1 MKLQGVVTFSV
12 IKCTYSTV
20 WSKKQ
25 CCKIL
30 RIIVQWITVEY
41 YTFIRMAD
49 RMSGGEVAYTV
60 LEVLIAVAC
69 CLGNVLVIWAVWLSS
84 CLRQPTFCFLVS
96 LAVAD
101 FLVGAVAVPA
111 AILVDGRVQ
120 ISFNACLFISCV
132 EILLTLASVLFL
144 LAISVDRYLR
154 VFIPLRYKRT
164 VTERRSWVVV
174 AICWFVAFMLSFPPM
189 FGWYN
194 HDTLSHSGNST
205 TIICRF
211 LAVIP
216 MSYIVYF
223 NFFLCTLTPL
233 LVMAV
238 LYCYIFC
245 TIRKNLKGRT
255 GSGAQ
260 SHTYFKK
267 ERSLARS
274 LTLVLA
280 LFAFC
285 WLPLH
290 FMNCVAY
297 FGNPSNIPQQAFYV
311 GILLSHGNS
320 AVNPIVYAF
329 KIPKIQEAYLRIWR
343 KFVCRGD
350 NQTTENNTSSNPRVA
365 RND

>member
-1 MKLQGVVTFSV
+1 
-12 IKCTYSTV
+12 
-20 WSKKQ
+20 
-25 CCKIL
+25 
-30 RIIVQWITVEY
+30 
-41 YTFIRMAD
+41 
-49 RMSGGEVAYTV
+49 MSGGEVAYTV

-69 CLGNVLVIWAVWLSS
+69 CLGNVLVISAVWLSS
-84 CLRQPTFCFLVS
+84 SLRQPTFCFMVS

-101 FLVGAVAVPA
+101 FLVGSVAVPA
-111 AILVDGRVQ
+111 AILVDGRVK
-120 ISFNACLFISCV
+120 ISFNVCLFISCV

-164 VTERRSWVVV
+164 VTERRSWVMV

-194 HDTLSHSGNST
+194 RDTLRHSGNST

-233 LVMAV
+233 LIMAV

-260 SHTYFKK
+260 SHTYFRK

-274 LTLVLA
+274 LTLVLV

-297 FGNPSNIPQQAFYV
+297 FGNPSNITQQAFYV

-329 KIPKIQEAYLRIWR
+329 KIRKIQEAYLRIWR
-343 KFVCRGD
+343 TFVCRGD
-350 NQTTENNTSSNPRVA
+350 NQTTEKNTSSNPRVA